1 MQSLQAGVTGRM
13 PVSFQCTRPKHGVRG
28 GTPICSGAEGTGASR
43 PRTTP
48 VSRATPAQKN
58 RGGADPKPWETD
70 QLPQGR
76 RVLQPAEPL
85 MASIDDPSFGRPINP
100 SIDREELSRTVR
112 AVILAGGE
120 AKNPLTRSRAMPAVP
135 LGSSLMMIDVP
146 ISNCMSAGI
155 NKIYVLTQFQSHT
168 LNSHLTSAY
177 PPVRF
182 GGPDHQAWVDVLAAQ
197 QTVTEKD
204 WYQGSADAVR
214 RNINELM
221 DEARGVT
228 PATEYVILSGAA
240 VYTMDVA
247 QLVAEHRAKGADITI
262 AMHPVSE
269 ADASG
274 KGVAKV
280 HNSSNRVLK
289 FEEKPSKAS
298 LEGMRREGVD
308 DDSRYLANMG
318 VYVFRREALFRLLSP
333 AKKQAITHI
342 GHHVV
347 PNALAQEMK
356 VYAYLHDG
364 YWHDVS
370 SLKDFYETNL
380 DLSDEDSPIKSD
392 MSVAARGSMLP
403 PAQLHDADITR
414 TIVGDGAVLVGLH
427 GEQQRGGRVCVHRA
441 RVRGGGL
448 APPAQLLL
456 GQRQAARRGAAPRRA
471 RLRRGRELPPAQG
484 GGGREHH
491 HRQQREDPEQG
502 QCPGVRPCRFG
513 RVHDPGRHCCCH
525 AQRLHSRQHRH
536 LRARRGSWF
545 VQRRPRRE

>member
-414 TIVGDGAVLVGLH
+414 TIVGDGAVLVGCTVSNSVV
-427 GEQQRGGRVCVHRA
+427 GESVYIGRGSVVEDS
-441 RVRGGGL
+441 
-448 APPAQLLL
+448 LLL
-456 GQRQAARRGAAPRRA
+456 RNSYWASDKLRGEAQRRGERVY
-471 RLRRGRELPPAQG
+471 
-484 GGGREHH
+484 
-491 HRQQREDPEQG
+491 
-502 QCPGVRPCRFG
+502 GVGENC
-513 RVHDPGRHCCCH
+513 
-525 AQRLHSRQHRH
+525 H
-536 LRARRGSWF
+536 LRKVVVDENTTIGNNVKILNKDN
-545 VQRRPRRE
+545 VQECDRADSDGYMIQDGIVVVMRNASIPDNTVI